1 MQLNEGLK
9 FTGRI
14 KLELFDE
21 SGNLKEKREINN
33 LVVTAGKN
41 YLASWLK
48 EATQADYFMR
58 YIGLGEGTTPAQ
70 ATDTVLE
77 SELATRVA
85 GTLTAS
91 TNIWQNIASFGP
103 GVNTGTITEAGLFSA
118 SSGGT
123 MFARQVFGAVTKS
136 AGDSLQIT
144 WQVTIS

>member
-9 FTGRI
+9 VTGHI

-21 SGNLKEKREINN
+21 SGNLKDVREINN

-41 YLASWLK
+41 YLASWLTA
-48 EATQADYFMR
+48 ATQADYFMR
-58 YIGLGEGTTPAQ
+58 YIGLGEGTTGAQ
-70 ATDTVLE
+70 ATDTDLE
-77 SELATRVA
+77 TPLASRVA
-85 GTLTAS
+85 GALTPS
-91 TNIWQNIASFGP
+91 SNIWQNVASFGP

-118 SSGGT
+118 SSSGT
-123 MFARQVFGAVTKS
+123 MFARQVFGAVTKE